1 MLRTLLMLG
10 GIGAA
15 AYYLSDKTRRDSLM
29 QKAEGLKGPLTDLA
43 DKAAAMMQAAQTS
56 FREQRSASTND
67 ALELPN

>member
-29 QKAEGLKGPLTDLA
+29 KKAESLRAPLTDLA
-43 DKAAAMMQAAQTS
+43 DKAAAMMQTAQTS
-56 FREQRSASTND
+56 FRDQRASATND
-67 ALELPN
+67 ALELRN